1 VLGTIVNSLAIIAGS
16 FVGLLFRN
24 GIAEKYNQ
32 TIMQSIGLAVI
43 LIGIK
48 GALGCNDLLIIIIS
62 LALGSF
68 IGELIGIE
76 NYLER
81 LGNWLETKFSKSS
94 NGFSAGFVTASLM
107 YCVGSMAIVGSLESG
122 LTGNHTTLFAKSA
135 LDGITGIILASSLG
149 IGVLFAS
156 VPVFLYQGFITLMA
170 GLLKPLLI
178 PAVISQ
184 MSSIGG
190 LLIVALGFN
199 MIREKKLKVGNMLP
213 AIFMPL
219 IYYLL
224 TQINWI
230 SNLTKF

>member
-1 VLGTIVNSLAIIAGS
+1 MLGTIVNSLAIIAGS
-16 FVGLLFRN
+16 LVGIIFRN
-24 GIAEKYNQ
+24 GIPEKYNQ

-62 LALGSF
+62 LALGSL

-81 LGNWLETKFSKSS
+81 LGNLLETKFSKTS

-122 LTGNHTTLFAKSA
+122 LTGNHATLFAKAA
-135 LDGITGIILASSLG
+135 LDGIVGIILGSSLG

-156 VPVFLYQGFITLMA
+156 IPVFLYQGSITLMA

-184 MSSIGG
+184 MSAVGG

-219 IYYLL
+219 IYYIL
-224 TQINWI
+224 THI
-230 SNLTKF
+230 KH